1 MQIDGKDN
9 ILENTNNQTSSRHFM
24 IQWQPLLGGIII
36 GFSAIL
42 LFVSIRRIAGISG
55 LVKQVLFS
63 SHQKDKKEQQSN
75 QLERLWPLLFL
86 VGLMV
91 GTLIYAMLF
100 EVEGSLREG
109 YPKGLLIA
117 SGLLVGIGTYIGN
130 GCTSGHGVC
139 GIGRLSKRSI
149 VATVVFMVFGVL
161 SVTALR
167 IFS

>member
-1 MQIDGKDN
+1 
-9 ILENTNNQTSSRHFM
+9 M

-55 LVKQVLFS
+55 LVKQVLFDN
-63 SHQKDKKEQQSN
+63 HKKEKKDQQPN

-100 EVEGSLREG
+100 DVEAALREG
-109 YPKGLLIA
+109 YPKGLLVA

-130 GCTSGHGVC
+130 GCTSGHGIC
-139 GIGRLSKRSI
+139 GIGRLSTRSI
-149 VATVVFMVFGVL
+149 TATCTFMLLGFITVY
-161 SVTALR
+161 LR
-167 IFS
+167 LHGGIS